1 MVLAKREKILA
12 AITGG
17 LLLLAVG
24 WSAVGGFSS
33 AVQERRA
40 RIEALGKDVD
50 KKAKRAA
57 TIEALRKQATQW
69 NRHALPSNVETARLL
84 YQNWLLELV
93 DRSKFK
99 SKKVEAGEA
108 RPHRGAYT
116 TLPFTVQGQANLEQ
130 LTQFLFEFYSAGH
143 LHQIRR
149 LTLKPQEKTSDLG
162 VTVLIEALSLPGAD
176 RADKLSSEPMKR
188 LAAADVASYQKA
200 IAGRKCVAPSAPPRP
215 PVLVETGPGPPPPP
229 SPPPFDHSKYIFVT
243 AITEQDGKPQVWLKA
258 RTTDEK
264 FTLHEGEKFRV
275 GSVEGKVVRIGQR
288 EVEIEIDGKPRVVPL
303 GASLGKAPDAPRS

>member
-24 WSAVGGFSS
+24 WSALGGFSG

-40 RIEALGKDVD
+40 QIDALGKDVE
-50 KKAKRAA
+50 KKAQRAA
-57 TIEALRKQATQW
+57 AIEALRKQATQW

-99 SKKVEAGEA
+99 GKKVEAGAA

-116 TLPFTVQGQANLEQ
+116 TLPFAVQGQANLEQ

-162 VTVLIEALSLPGAD
+162 VTLLIEAISLPGAD
-176 RADKLSSEPMKR
+176 RPDKLSTEPMKR
-188 LAAADVASYQKA
+188 LAAGDLAGYQRA
-200 IAGRKCVAPSAPPRP
+200 IAGRDFFAAYAPPRP
-215 PVLVETGPGPPPPP
+215 PVAAEKRPEPPP

-264 FTLHEGEKFRV
+264 FTLREGEKFRV
-275 GSVEGKVVRIGQR
+275 GAVEGKVVRIGQR
-288 EVEIEIDGKPRVVPL
+288 EVEIEIDGKARVVPL